1 MQRSTPDGLR
11 SLTVGARVFYPGHGV
26 VRVVG
31 MEEREFGGGMQVFY
45 VLELEADRAAK
56 LMLPVGRVGDA
67 GVRNLVSA
75 AKARALMKSV
85 GEAVEPEEVKS
96 DPASRKLRA
105 AGYTEALR
113 SGSPDRYTDTVR
125 ELLVRFRAG
134 KLSTGEQ
141 VTLQQALAMFV
152 GEVSAALDR
161 PLDEVKAEL
170 REVAELPA
178 TGW

>member
-1 MQRSTPDGLR
+1 
-11 SLTVGARVFYPGHGV
+11 
-26 VRVVG
+26 
-31 MEEREFGGGMQVFY
+31 
-45 VLELEADRAAK
+45 
-56 LMLPVGRVGDA
+56 
-67 GVRNLVSA
+67 VRNLVSA